1 MTFINVGAPSVTI
14 TKSDADFYR
23 FNSILKNDEITTP
36 TTRQIGKYKVV
47 GQNHKDGS
55 LFETEGLVFFIMKK
69 FEQVTEAGI
78 TFFITEFH
86 NKKISLSCFG
96 PGPKDK
102 KKQWYDNL
110 NDPITTPTTRQIG
123 KYTAIGQNHK
133 DGALF
138 TVDGRKI
145 FVPVAFDKV
154 TESVITSL
162 ITQLSNKSEKDKA
175 DYEKRF
181 EEGRKI
187 IEEIGKQE
195 SEHVELVASALK
207 KNPAI
212 ILAAFKKHPEILK
225 EILSS
230 TLQEILRE
238 ELKDLRKE
246 LMASLHAKLPE
257 IIRAMIQE

>member
-1 MTFINVGAPSVTI
+1 MTFINGAPSVTI

-23 FNSILKNDEITTP
+23 FNSILQNDEITTP

-55 LFETEGLVFFIMKK
+55 LFETEGLVIFMMKK

-96 PGPKDK
+96 PEDK

-138 TVDGRKI
+138 TVDGSKF

-154 TESVITSL
+154 TESRITFL
-162 ITQLSNKSEKDKA
+162 ITQSSNKLEKDKA

-246 LMASLHAKLPE
+246 LMSSLHAKLPE